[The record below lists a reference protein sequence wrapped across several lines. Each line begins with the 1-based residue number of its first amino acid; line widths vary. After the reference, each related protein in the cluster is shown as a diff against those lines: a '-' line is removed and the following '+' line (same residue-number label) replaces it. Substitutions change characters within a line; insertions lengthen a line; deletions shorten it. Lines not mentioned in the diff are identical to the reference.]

1 LTINKYIGIPIP
13 LLQEMSWIEF
23 YIVSMTVSDM
33 IEEENDALEKIK
45 NG

>member
-1 LTINKYIGIPIP
+1 MTINKYIGIPIP
-13 LLQEMSWIEF
+13 ILQEMPWIEY